1 MLSGSG
7 MRTLGGKALN
17 AAKGSLL
24 LRLVVIGHDEVFF
37 RRVRRRALSV
47 GERERGEGE
56 EERRY
61 SSGVSTS
68 PAGASAPHPVS
79 TVRYHHPQS
88 LDGGCRRPLP
98 TPI

>member
-37 RRVRRRALSV
+37 EECAGERCLLEKGS
-47 GERERGEGE
+47 GERERKNED
-56 EERRY
+56 
-61 SSGVSTS
+61 T
-68 PAGASAPHPVS
+68 PLASLPHPQAPV
-79 TVRYHHPQS
+79 H
-88 LDGGCRRPLP
+88 P
-98 TPI
+98 TPYRQ